1 MVNPPKVPVRRRR
14 SRFSIATTLLSVG
27 VLILSLVSW
36 VAFDHVTS
44 SINRQDVFK
53 GIKVRP
59 DRSAGSSVNYLL
71 VGSDTR
77 EGLTKQQLHDL
88 RVGSVATAAGK
99 RSDTAILIHIS
110 KNRDRAT
117 IISIPRDTYADVP
130 EWTDDKGV
138 VHPARHSKINE
149 TFGRGGA
156 PLLIATIEHM
166 TQVRIDHYI
175 EVNFAGFANLV
186 DAVGGVDICTNTAI
200 HDDKSHI
207 DLPAGKN
214 HLDGITALKYVRAR
228 YFDGM
233 GDLGRMKR
241 QQKFIASM
249 IAAATSTGT
258 LLNPVKLL
266 SVVNAGL
273 ATVTTDPDLQK
284 DDLVTLATQMKSLS
298 ASNLN
303 MLTVPLSDVSYAS
316 DGVAGSVLW
325 DPELAPQ
332 LWQRIKDDVPVAPTP
347 KVITKSSALT
357 IPAKDIVIEV
367 QNGTDINGLAAKASN
382 DLANAGFVNG
392 ATPSTALTTVK
403 TTTITYDPTYTE
415 SLRTLTA
422 ALPNALTV
430 PKKALGKKFIV
441 TLGPDY
447 KSVAKF
453 TTPKT
458 APAPTPTETSPFDVR
473 TGADTSCK

>member
-1 MVNPPKVPVRRRR
+1 MPERRRR
-14 SRFSIATTLLSVG
+14 SRFSSATATLSIG
-27 VLILSLVSW
+27 VLVLSLVSW
-36 VAFDHVTS
+36 VTFDHVTS
-44 SINRQDVFK
+44 SITREEVFK

-88 RVGSVATAAGK
+88 RVGSVATSAGK

-110 KNRDRAT
+110 KNRDHAT

-130 EWTDDKGV
+130 EWTDSKGV
-138 VHPARHSKINE
+138 VHSAHHSKINA
-149 TFGRGGA
+149 TFGQGGA
-156 PLLIATIEHM
+156 PLLIATIENM
-166 TQVRIDHYI
+166 TQIRIDHYV

-186 DAVGGVDICTNTAI
+186 DAVGGVDVCTTTAI
-200 HDDKSHI
+200 HDKKSHI
-207 DLPAGKN
+207 DLTAGKH

-249 IAAATSTGT
+249 ISATTSTGT

-266 SVVNAGL
+266 SVINAGL

-298 ASNLN
+298 SSNLN
-303 MLTVPLSDVSYAS
+303 MLTVPFSDENYSN
-316 DGVAGSVLW
+316 DGVYGAVLW
-325 DPELAPQ
+325 DPDLAPK
-332 LWQRIKDDVPVAPTP
+332 LWQRIKDDIPVAPAP
-347 KVITKSSALT
+347 KVVKTGGALT
-357 IPAKDIVIEV
+357 MPPANIVVEV
-367 QNGTDINGLAAKASN
+367 QNGTSINGLAAKASQ
-382 DLANAGFVNG
+382 DLTAAGFVNG
-392 ATPSTALTTVK
+392 APPSTALTTVK
-403 TTTITYDPTYTE
+403 LTTITYDPTYAD
-415 SLRTLTA
+415 SLRTLKA

-430 PKKALGKKFIV
+430 EKKNLGKKFIV
-441 TLGPDY
+441 TLGPEY
-447 KSVAKF
+447 KSIAKF
-453 TTPKT
+453 TAPKS
-458 APAPTPTETSPFDVR
+458 APIPTPTETSPFDVR
-473 TGADTSCK
+473 TGTDTSCK